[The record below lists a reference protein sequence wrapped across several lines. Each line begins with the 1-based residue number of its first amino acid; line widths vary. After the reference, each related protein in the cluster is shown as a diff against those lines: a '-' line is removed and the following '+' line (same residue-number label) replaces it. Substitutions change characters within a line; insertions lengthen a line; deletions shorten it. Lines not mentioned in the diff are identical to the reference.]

1 MIIDGHSD
9 ILIDVGKRWAR
20 GERGRLAEFHVP
32 RMLEG
37 GVTGAWCPIAV
48 DNPSHV
54 GDPFERARRTLDAV
68 HHEVARSGGS
78 VEIVRDAQ
86 AFERTMRAGKVALFL
101 GMEGAMPLAGDVERL
116 RWFHG
121 AGVRWVGL
129 TWNAPNE
136 VGRGLGSP
144 GTGGLTDAGR
154 VLLDEMQ
161 RLGIVIDLTHGSPE
175 LYSDAFAATTAPL
188 AVSHSNARALCD
200 HVRNL
205 DDAQL
210 ALAAQRDGIVGVN
223 LFPALLR
230 DDGAPPTMDDVVR
243 HAAYLRDHLG
253 EGGVTFGFDFIDYD
267 EAAMAAG
274 LAASALDYG
283 ASTTYPPGVADT
295 RGGRNVV
302 AALAD
307 AGWNHDQTE
316 AIAWRNLVRLVAAVE
331 AHAQGGQ
338 PS

>member
-20 GERGRLAEFHVP
+20 GERGRLAGFHVQ

-48 DNPSHV
+48 DNPSHA
-54 GDPFERARRTLDAV
+54 GDPFERACRTLDAI
-68 HHEVARSGGS
+68 HDEVANGGDM
-78 VEIVRDAQ
+78 VEIVHDANG
-86 AFERTMRAGKVALFL
+86 FERVMGSGKVALFL

-116 RWFHG
+116 RWFAD

-144 GTGGLTDAGR
+144 GAGGLTDVGR
-154 VLLDEMQ
+154 VLLHEME
-161 RLGIVIDLTHGSPE
+161 RLGVVIDLTHASPE
-175 LYSDAFAATTAPL
+175 LFHDAFTATTAPL

-200 HVRNL
+200 HVRNI
-205 DDAQL
+205 DDDQL
-210 ALAAQRDGIVGVN
+210 RTAASRGGMVGVN

-230 DDGAPPTMDDVVR
+230 DDGATATMADVVA
-243 HAAYLRDHLG
+243 HAAYLRQHVG

-267 EAAMAAG
+267 EAEMAAG
-274 LAASALDYG
+274 LAASAVNYG
-283 ASTTYPPGVADT
+283 TSLTYPDGVADT
-295 RGGRNVV
+295 RGGHNVLE
-302 AALAD
+302 ALRH
-307 AGWNHDQTE
+307 AGWDDDQVE
-316 AIAWRNLVRLVAAVE
+316 AIAWRNIVRFVKSVE
-331 AHAQGGQ
+331 AHAEE
-338 PS
+338 PRA